1 MNNLEKNF
9 NGFKAVDNIS
19 FNVNKGDIF
28 GFLGPN
34 GAGKTTTIRILTT
47 IIRPTK
53 GTAKILGFDVQ
64 KKSLEVKKRI
74 GFMPDVPGFY
84 GEMKASELLNFY
96 ADFYRIPKIDR
107 EKKVENL
114 LNMMQLNEFKN
125 KKVKTFSRGMKQ
137 KLGFAS
143 SLINDPEVLILDEPT
158 IGLDPTTTHFFK
170 KSIKSLNEKG
180 VTVFLSSHI
189 LSDVQALC
197 NKVGIIDHGKIIA
210 VDTIDSL
217 SKKISSTTN
226 KKIVVTFENISE
238 KAMDE
243 VKKIDGVLSIKRDKT
258 LNKIEIEIDSKKPII
273 PKINKTL
280 VNNEVNITS
289 IETKEMNL
297 EDIFLS
303 LVGEK

>member
-1 MNNLEKNF
+1 M
-9 NGFKAVDNIS
+9 
-19 FNVNKGDIF
+19 
-28 GFLGPN
+28 
-34 GAGKTTTIRILTT
+34 LTT

-64 KKSLEVKKRI
+64 QKSLEVKKRI

-96 ADFYRIPKIDR
+96 ADFYRIPKINR
-107 EKKVENL
+107 EKKVEDL
-114 LNMMQLNEFKN
+114 LKMMQLDEFKN

-158 IGLDPTTTHFFK
+158 IGLDPSTTHFFK

-217 SKKISSTTN
+217 SKKISSTSN
-226 KKIVVTFENISE
+226 KKIVVTFENITDI
-238 KAMDE
+238 AINA
-243 VKKIDGVLSIKRDKT
+243 VKKIEGVLSIKKDKSS
-258 LNKIEIEIDSKKPII
+258 NKIEIEIDSKKPII

-280 VNNEVNITS
+280 VNNDVNITS